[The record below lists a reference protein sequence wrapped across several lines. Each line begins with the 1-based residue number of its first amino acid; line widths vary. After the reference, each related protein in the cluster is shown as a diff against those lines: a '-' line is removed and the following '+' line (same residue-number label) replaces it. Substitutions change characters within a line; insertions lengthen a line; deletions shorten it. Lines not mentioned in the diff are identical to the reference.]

1 MTEVLDLYEQP
12 YDPLLP
18 VVCFDE
24 KCVDLHGET
33 RKPLLKKGCKLVD
46 YEYVRHGTAN
56 IFMMT
61 EPKGG
66 KHLARVTDRRTR
78 EDFAKCLKWLEGQY
92 KDAVTIHLVMDN
104 LNTHNKKSL
113 TQTFGVRE
121 GRRLWARFTPHYTPK
136 HASWLN
142 QAEIAIG
149 VMARCCIGN
158 QRIVTPKSLEKTVTT
173 FWKQRSKE
181 RWKIDWKFTVKKANR
196 WIRTFCSEH

>member
-1 MTEVLDLYEQP
+1 MTQVLDLYERP

-46 YEYVRHGTAN
+46 YEYIRHGTAN

-78 EDFAKCLKWLEGQY
+78 EDFATCLKWLEGQY
-92 KDAVTIHLVMDN
+92 KDAITIHLVMDN
-104 LNTHNKKSL
+104 LNTHNEKSL
-113 TQTFGVRE
+113 TQTFGETE

-158 QRIVTPKSLEKTVTT
+158 QRIVTSKTLEKAVTT

-181 RWKIDWKFTVKKANR
+181 RWKIDWKFTTKMANR